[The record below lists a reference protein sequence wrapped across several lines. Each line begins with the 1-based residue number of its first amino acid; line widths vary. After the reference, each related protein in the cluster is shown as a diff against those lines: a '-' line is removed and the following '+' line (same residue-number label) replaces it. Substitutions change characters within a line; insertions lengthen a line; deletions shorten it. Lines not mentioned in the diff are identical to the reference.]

1 MSDAG
6 RSGLDLRDED
16 RLPWLEAVE
25 DVGEERSAISSMKL
39 VGGVV
44 AALAAL
50 GIVIA
55 GVSWIRNRD
64 TGTEGDGSLI
74 QAPAGDY
81 KVKPDAPGGMKVE
94 GEGDTSFATSEGA
107 EATGKIDTGALP
119 ETPVQGQVVKAPAQ
133 RTERAATTVATV
145 KVAEGGKLPA
155 RTASVASTMP
165 RPVGVGPGGSLIQ
178 LGAYANES
186 MANTAWT
193 RMTRRFQFL
202 APLTK
207 SIVPVKIGENTL
219 YRLRADAGS
228 SGQAA
233 ELCGKL
239 KVAGENCLIA
249 SN

>member
-1 MSDAG
+1 MSDYG
-6 RSGLDLRDED
+6 RGGLDLRDED

-25 DVGEERSAISSMKL
+25 DVGEERSVVSSMKL

-50 GIVIA
+50 GVVIA
-55 GVSWIRNRD
+55 GVSWWRNRD

-74 QAPAGDY
+74 QAPAGAY
-81 KVKPDAPGGMKVE
+81 KIKPDAPGGMKVE

-107 EATGKIDTGALP
+107 EATGRIDTSALP
-119 ETPVQGQVVKAPAQ
+119 EAPVQGQVVKAPAQ
-133 RTERAATTVATV
+133 RTERAATPVATV
-145 KVAEGGKLPA
+145 RVGEGGALPA
-155 RTASVASTMP
+155 PAPARSSTP
-165 RPVGVGPGGSLIQ
+165 LPVGVGPGGSLIQ
-178 LGAYANES
+178 LGAYGNEALAN
-186 MANTAWT
+186 AAWT
-193 RMTRRFQFL
+193 RMTKRFQFL
-202 APLTK
+202 GDLPK

-219 YRLRADAGS
+219 YRLRANAGS